1 MLVSAG
7 TFAWDNDS
15 SGKAAVHCVIIGFS
29 FLNHVEDKKLWEY
42 ATPRSNPIEKKAK
55 FINAYLIDGPNILIA
70 ARKSPFSKQ
79 IPPLLTGNEPR
90 DGGFLSNLDLSEVEI
105 IRATDPVASKY
116 LRQIIGSDELLNDP
130 GKRFCLWLTNAE
142 PSDIA
147 SSKVLKVRVAQVR
160 ENRLKA
166 VGTKSAKAR
175 TADTPSLFSRVA
187 QPQTRYMAVPSV
199 SSEKRAYIPIAFF
212 DKEVIVN
219 NAIFFIESE
228 ELSLFAILESRPFT
242 IWVQTVSSRMKSD
255 YQISASSVY
264 NTFPF
269 PELSPATKGELDS
282 LGKAILEERRMYP
295 DSKLGDLYDPMAM
308 PISLLKLHK
317 KLDSAVLKV
326 FGLQGE
332 ASDSEILTLLFSE
345 YARLSDD
352 KLL

>member
-1 MLVSAG
+1 LDISEAE
-7 TFAWDNDS
+7 T
-15 SGKAAVHCVIIGFS
+15 I
-29 FLNHVEDKKLWEY
+29 
-42 ATPRSNPIEKKAK
+42 REK
-55 FINAYLIDGPNILIA
+55 DLIA
-70 ARKSPFSKQ
+70 A
-79 IPPLLTGNEPR
+79 
-90 DGGFLSNLDLSEVEI
+90 
-105 IRATDPVASKY
+105 KY
-116 LRQIIGSDELLNDP
+116 LRQIIGADELLNGP
-130 GKRFCLWLTNAE
+130 GKRFCLWLTDAK

-147 SSKVLKVRVAQVR
+147 SSKILKERVAQVR

-175 TADTPSLFSRVA
+175 TADTPALFSRVA

-212 DKEVIVN
+212 EKEVIVN

-228 ELSLFAILESRPFT
+228 DYSLFAILESHPFT

-269 PELSPATKGELDS
+269 PDLHASLKSDLSD
-282 LGKAILEERRMYP
+282 LGKEILEERTKYP
-295 DSKLGDLYDPMAM
+295 DSKLGDLYDPLLM
-308 PISLLKLHK
+308 PSSLLKLHK
-317 KLDSAVLKV
+317 KLDSTVLKALGV
-326 FGLQGE
+326 KID
-332 ASDSEILTLLFSE
+332 ATDSEILGLLFSE